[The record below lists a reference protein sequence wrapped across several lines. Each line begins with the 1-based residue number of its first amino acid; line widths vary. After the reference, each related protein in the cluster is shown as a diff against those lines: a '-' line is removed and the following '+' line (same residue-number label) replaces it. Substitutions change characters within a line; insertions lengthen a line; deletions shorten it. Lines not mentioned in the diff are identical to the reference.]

1 MVIYIAFLL
10 ACVVGTA
17 VYCAGKTQP
26 KRQQNRQVP
35 NPHEQFLNEWRLAQ
49 ERAKQ
54 ETARINAVIREQE
67 RLAKEQERQA
77 AQLEKHEEQLAKL
90 EHRLAVAEGDI
101 AHWQEQI
108 GNLYA
113 LLDIEQAEQAGAVPG
128 SKSDIQ
134 HQKKI
139 ITLSNQIH
147 AAENRLAKAKFEKSF
162 CENKMEVA

>member
-1 MVIYIAFLL
+1 MIIFISFLL
-10 ACVVGTA
+10 LCVVVTLIA
-17 VYCAGKTQP
+17 SLTKAKP
-26 KRQQNRQVP
+26 RQRKQTLTER
-35 NPHEQFLNEWRLAQ
+35 EQFLMEWKLAQ
-49 ERAKQ
+49 EKAKQ

-162 CENKMEVA
+162 CENKLEVA

>member
-17 VYCAGKTQP
+17 VYCAGKKSP
-26 KRQQNRQVP
+26 KRQQQP
-35 NPHEQFLNEWRLAQ
+35 PGPEQFLMEWKLAK
-49 ERAKQ
+49 EHAKQ

-108 GNLYA
+108 CNLYA

-162 CENKMEVA
+162 CENKLEVA